1 MGVAPMSYDMEEGTL
16 EIGMEDR
23 TVSGVAGPLVT
34 LDKVKGPKYQEIVN
48 IRLGDGTTRRGQV
61 LEVDGEKVAAQVYEG
76 TSGIENKYTIV
87 QFIGEVLKTLVSLD
101 TLGFI
106 FNGSRKP
113 IDNGS
118 PILPE
123 TYLDIS
129 GSSINPSERT
139 YLEEM
144 IQTGISSID
153 VTDSIARGQKIPPFF
168 AAGLPHN
175 KIATQISARLDE
187 EEDNFANN
195 VAIVFAAM
203 GVYTETTQYLK
214 RDLEENGSMER
225 VNDPTVECII
235 TPRVAVTTA
244 EYLFV
249 PHLMMPNF
257 LPSLTTGNESTGIDE
272 NEGSTRIGI
281 RTKENGG
288 KLEELL
294 RQLQRMRSVVLS
306 LNLWRP
312 SMILVVFYVWL
323 NGSYDTIIKINK
335 KLEVLHFISA
345 LQMFPRRIQKE
356 IDYSIIEHNCNL
368 CNYVL

>member
-23 TVSGVAGPLVT
+23 TVSGVEGPLVT

-61 LEVDGEKVAAQVYEG
+61 LEVDGEKVAVQVYEG
-76 TSGIENKYTIV
+76 TSRIENKYTIV

-123 TYLDIS
+123 AYLDIS

-175 KIATQISARLDE
+175 KIATQISARLDD

-203 GVYTETTQYLK
+203 GVYMETAQYLK
-214 RDLEENGSMER
+214 RDLEKNGSMER
-225 VNDPTVECII
+225 ANDPTVECII

-249 PHLMMPNF
+249 PYLMMPNCADVSS
-257 LPSLTTGNESTGIDE
+257 PITNHRERIKGNRLQLKPIPDRTE
-272 NEGSTRIGI
+272 EGHHNRLINGDSDSPFFA
-281 RTKENGG
+281 RTHADLLAEG
-288 KLEELL
+288 EEAL
-294 RQLQRMRSVVLS
+294 RQRNQQWWSRYSGLRCVRSIVSSLS
-306 LNLWRP
+306 LWWP
-312 SMILVVFYVWL
+312 SMVVRRWL
-323 NGSYDTIIKINK
+323 W
-335 KLEVLHFISA
+335 
-345 LQMFPRRIQKE
+345 
-356 IDYSIIEHNCNL
+356 
-368 CNYVL
+368 

>member
-61 LEVDGEKVAAQVYEG
+61 LEVDGEKVAVQVYEG

-123 TYLDIS
+123 AYLDIS

-139 YLEEM
+139 YMEEM

-153 VTDSIARGQKIPPFF
+153 VTNSIARGQKIPPFF

-175 KIATQISARLDE
+175 KIATQISARLDD

-203 GVYTETTQYLK
+203 GVYMETAQYLK

-225 VNDPTVECII
+225 ANDPTVECII
-235 TPRVAVTTA
+235 TPRVAVTIA

-249 PHLMMPNF
+249 PHLMMPNCANIIRTREQTYLDVVEESEHDGVV
-257 LPSLTTGNESTGIDE
+257 LPSLTTGNESMG
-272 NEGSTRIGI
+272 IGI
-281 RTKENGG
+281 TAHSDIWTHDK
-288 KLEELL
+288 
-294 RQLQRMRSVVLS
+294 V
-306 LNLWRP
+306 P
-312 SMILVVFYVWL
+312 
-323 NGSYDTIIKINK
+323 
-335 KLEVLHFISA
+335 HFISA
-345 LQMFPRRIQKE
+345 LQKFPRRIQKE

>member
-123 TYLDIS
+123 AYLDIS

-153 VTDSIARGQKIPPFF
+153 VTNSIACGQKIPPFF

-175 KIATQISARLDE
+175 KIATQISARLDD

-203 GVYTETTQYLK
+203 GVYMETAQYLK

-235 TPRVAVTTA
+235 TPRVAVTIA

-249 PHLMMPNF
+249 PHLMMPNCAEGVQWKPPEPEPDRTGRF
-257 LPSLTTGNESTGIDE
+257 WKHPPLSFPSYFPGTN
-272 NEGSTRIGI
+272 R
-281 RTKENGG
+281 R
-288 KLEELL
+288 ELAS
-294 RQLQRMRSVVLS
+294 LQRMRSVVLS

-312 SMILVVFYVWL
+312 SMILVEFYVWL
-323 NGSYDTIIKINK
+323 NGSYDTIIKISI
-335 KLEVLHFISA
+335 FITSR
-345 LQMFPRRIQKE
+345 LIP
-356 IDYSIIEHNCNL
+356 S
-368 CNYVL
+368 